1 MTLFKRILCFYMAFQ
16 VLLASSGFAMYE
28 HWCLMRGS
36 KTVSLVHKETCSIR
50 HNEILK
56 PYSKE
61 CTNSIQRSKCCAE
74 KVSLQKIQT
83 PSAHGHSVDLVGQYG
98 GLFWFHYLFIFHP
111 GLGSVQLFRFVFRI
125 ITVRRLRFTGV
136 VCSFLS
142 SLFWFD

>member
-16 VLLASSGFAMYE
+16 VLLASTGFAMYE

-56 PYSKE
+56 PHSKE
-61 CTNSIQRSKCCAE
+61 CTDSIQRSKCCAE

-83 PSAHGHSVDLVGQYG
+83 PSAHGHSVDLVGQYVG
-98 GLFWFHYLFIFHP
+98 AILTSLPAFFSSTTWFNPSVSFRLPHYYSAAPPLHGRSMLVFI
-111 GLGSVQLFRFVFRI
+111 Q
-125 ITVRRLRFTGV
+125 
-136 VCSFLS
+136 SFLI
-142 SLFWFD
+142 